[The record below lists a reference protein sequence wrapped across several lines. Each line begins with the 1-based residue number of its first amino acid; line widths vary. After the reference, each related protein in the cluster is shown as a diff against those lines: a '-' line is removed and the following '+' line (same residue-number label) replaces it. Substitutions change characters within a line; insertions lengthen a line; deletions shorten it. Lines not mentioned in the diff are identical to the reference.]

1 MRGLVI
7 AMLVS
12 GLSLFSCQTKLKV
25 MVDIFDLEVL
35 ESTSQYK
42 KSEINF
48 LEKKIAID
56 LSADSLLAFKN
67 RVLHTA
73 ESDFDKMLS
82 LDLPVSFKEG
92 LLDDFDK
99 ELSKEIDAAISF
111 YEKAANQITAY
122 KAFPDREEYRRK
134 AMKYKFIGDGYLGK
148 VDSLVEVVYESY
160 GEFLDNSEFLNN
172 VELKKLK
179 VEGRKIVQSIKKSVS
194 NKTSSF
200 GQSIVA
206 DRLASVVVAAPEKY
220 WSKYDKNEVLSVH
233 KTERNRRGRL
243 VKSRIN
249 KTVVRGFMGN
259 LDVAIK
265 MERPGE
271 FTVKG
276 VRMDADAALKASS
289 RVVNQAIKYASG
301 GVVGSVQGAINSV
314 PTEVVGVVN
323 SVINQTHLEDLQARS
338 EELRNEILKELL
350 VKQKAIQNS
359 NPEKKK
365 QLVDQLQEEIEN
377 YKLKL
382 KQLK

>member
-1 MRGLVI
+1 MNKVI
-7 AMLVS
+7 IIGV
-12 GLSLFSCQTKLKV
+12 LSALTLSCQTKLKV

-42 KSEINF
+42 KSEISF

-56 LSADSLLAFKN
+56 LSADSLSAFKN

-73 ESDFDKMLS
+73 ESDFKNFDEMLS
-82 LDLPVSFKEG
+82 LDLPVGFKES
-92 LLDDFDK
+92 LLDEFDK

-122 KAFPDREEYRRK
+122 KAFPEREEYQRK
-134 AMKYKFIGDGYLGK
+134 AMKYKFIGDDYLGK
-148 VDSLVEVVYESY
+148 ADSLVEVVYESY
-160 GEFLDNSEFLNN
+160 GEFLDD
-172 VELKKLK
+172 VESKKLK
-179 VEGRKIVQSIKKSVS
+179 VAGRKIVQSVKKSVS

-206 DRLASVVVAAPEKY
+206 DKLASLVVAAPEKY
-220 WSKYDKNEVLSVH
+220 WRKYDKNEVLSIH
-233 KTERNRRGRL
+233 KTERNRRSGHAP
-243 VKSRIN
+243 SRIN

-301 GVVGSVQGAINSV
+301 GVIGSVQGTVDSV
-314 PTEVVGVVN
+314 PIEAVDLAN
-323 SVINQTHLEDLQARS
+323 SVINQTQLEDLQTRS
-338 EELRNEILKELL
+338 EELRNEILKELF

-359 NPEKKK
+359 NNDAQKKK
-365 QLVDQLQEEIEN
+365 QLVDQLKEEIES

>member
-1 MRGLVI
+1 MNKVI
-7 AMLVS
+7 IIVF
-12 GLSLFSCQTKLKV
+12 LSALTLSCQTKLKV

-42 KSEINF
+42 KSELSF

-56 LSADSLLAFKN
+56 LSADSLSAFKN

-73 ESDFDKMLS
+73 ESDFKNFDEMLS
-82 LDLPVSFKEG
+82 LDLPVGFKES
-92 LLDDFDK
+92 LLDEFDK

-122 KAFPDREEYRRK
+122 KAFPEREEYQRK
-134 AMKYKFIGDGYLGK
+134 AMKYKFIGDDYLGK
-148 VDSLVEVVYESY
+148 ADSLVEVVYESY
-160 GEFLDNSEFLNN
+160 GEFLDD
-172 VELKKLK
+172 VESKKLK
-179 VEGRKIVQSIKKSVS
+179 VAGRKIVQSVKKSVS

-220 WSKYDKNEVLSVH
+220 WSKYGKNEVLSIH
-233 KTERNRRGRL
+233 KTERNRRSGHAP
-243 VKSRIN
+243 SRIN

-301 GVVGSVQGAINSV
+301 GVIGSVQGTVDSV
-314 PTEVVGVVN
+314 PIEAVDLAN
-323 SVINQTHLEDLQARS
+323 SVINQTQLEDLQTRS
-338 EELRNEILKELL
+338 EELRNEILKELF

-359 NPEKKK
+359 NNDAQKKK
-365 QLVDQLQEEIEN
+365 QLVDQLKEEIES